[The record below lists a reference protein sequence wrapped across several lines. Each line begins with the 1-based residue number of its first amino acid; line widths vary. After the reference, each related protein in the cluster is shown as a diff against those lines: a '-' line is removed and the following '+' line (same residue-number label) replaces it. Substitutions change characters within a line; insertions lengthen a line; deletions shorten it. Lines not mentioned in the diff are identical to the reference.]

1 MNRQAKW
8 GKGVDKTLRIV
19 GIVFL
24 WILSVSLLYPL
35 FWMLNNS
42 FKEGVTEYYLSP
54 SWKLAERFNWSG
66 YKFFFENI
74 SYEVPTADGII
85 EFTLPWMIFYSLIW
99 AIVPPIFSTM
109 ITFMC
114 AYVIA
119 KYRFPGRSFL
129 FSLGIIVMI
138 FPIVGSTGS
147 ALMLRRALGI
157 YDNMLLM
164 ILTGPSAAFSG
175 MTFLVLHAAFKGI
188 PWEYA
193 EAVFIDGGGHLRAF
207 LSIMAPMALPSA
219 MVFVLLGVISHWND
233 YGTFMFWLP
242 SYANLARGIYNFEYN
257 RILVGATMPDILA
270 GFVVVSVPMIILY
283 SSVQKTITANFIVG
297 GLKG

>member
-8 GKGVDKTLRIV
+8 GKGVDKAVRIV
-19 GIVFL
+19 FIVFL
-24 WILSVSLLYPL
+24 WILSISLLYPL

-42 FKEGVTEYYLSP
+42 FKEGVVEYYLSP
-54 SWKLAERFNWSG
+54 SWKLAKGFNWDG

-74 SYEVPTADGII
+74 SYEVPTADGVI
-85 EFTLPWMIFYSLIW
+85 EFTLPWMILYSLIW
-99 AIVPPIFSTM
+99 AIAPPLFSTLL
-109 ITFMC
+109 TFMC

-119 KYRFPGRSFL
+119 KYRFPGRNFL
-129 FSLGIIVMI
+129 FNLGIIVMI

-147 ALMLRRALGI
+147 ALLLRRALGI

-188 PWEYA
+188 PWEYS
-193 EAVFIDGGGHLRAF
+193 EAVFIDGGGHFRAF
-207 LSIMAPMALPSA
+207 ITVMAPMALPSA
-219 MVFVLLGVISHWND
+219 MVFVLLGIIGHWND
-233 YGTFMFWLP
+233 YSTFMFWLP

-270 GFVVVSVPMIILY
+270 GFVVVSLPMIILY
-283 SSVQKTITANFIVG
+283 SSVQKIVTANFIVG